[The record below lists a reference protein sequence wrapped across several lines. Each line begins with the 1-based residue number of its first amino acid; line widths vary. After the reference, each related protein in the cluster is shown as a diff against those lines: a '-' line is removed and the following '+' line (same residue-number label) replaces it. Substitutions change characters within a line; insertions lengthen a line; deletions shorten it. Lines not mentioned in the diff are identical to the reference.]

1 MIRNIEK
8 QYVSYFENN
17 VRWCGVFLAKLKIHE
32 YTLFYKQRFSST
44 QPQCCLILSWI
55 ELQMSLKCCLIH
67 ITIIIMRNI
76 IYLLYLRPCLH
87 LGLFMSNLRDLFFI
101 FIVIFIMFNCLISW
115 IQTHLLFRLLFR
127 MWPLT
132 FGW

>member
-17 VRWCGVFLAKLKIHE
+17 IRWCGMFLAKLKIHE
-32 YTLFYKQRFSST
+32 YTLFYEQRFFST
-44 QPQCCLILSWI
+44 QPPRCLILSWI

-87 LGLFMSNLRDLFFI
+87 LSLFMSNLRDLFFI